1 MNKTFRLNSEAGF
14 TLIEIVIA
22 VIILAFLGV
31 FTSQSLRNA
40 IKFKSKIQKD
50 VDQQSQVKNAMMIM
64 ERDINLAFHHRD
76 ILGALNQRILTAS
89 QATAGGGA
97 GQGGAIPGFGVIP
110 GAAPGTVPGSIP
122 GAAPGTPGGAPAPF
136 DPNDPALSADPI
148 GPDGQPRPNVT
159 QFIGEEKKMS
169 FTSRSNA
176 RLFENA
182 MESDQLEISY
192 ELTSC
197 KISPYESRNA
207 KSEEGSGQC
216 LSRRTSPFLDG
227 DLTKGGNDIQI
238 LENVTELKFR
248 YFGDGKSDW
257 VTTWKSDRN
266 GDEQTRGRFPLAVE
280 ITLTT
285 EKNKRKTTLATV
297 ATIRFPNNPVNR
309 ADPTGSSRRRELK
322 GL

>member
-1 MNKTFRLNSEAGF
+1 MATQAGIKTESGF

-22 VIILAFLGV
+22 VMILAFLGV

-76 ILGALNQRILTAS
+76 ILGALNQKVLAAS
-89 QATAGGGA
+89 QGQATAT
-97 GQGGAIPGFGVIP
+97 GQPGAIPGIGVIP
-110 GAAPGTVPGSIP
+110 GTG
-122 GAAPGTPGGAPAPF
+122 GAAGAAAGIAGAGATAGPF

-159 QFIGEEKKMS
+159 QFVGEEKKMS

-182 MESDQLEISY
+182 MESDQLEVSY
-192 ELTSC
+192 QLTSC
-197 KISPYESRNA
+197 KTSPYESRNT
-207 KSEEGSGQC
+207 KSGDTVGQC
-216 LSRRTSPFLDG
+216 LSRRTSPILDG
-227 DLTKGGNDIQI
+227 DLTKGGKDIQI
-238 LENVTELKFR
+238 LENVIELKFR

-257 VTTWKSDRN
+257 VTSWKSDKD
-266 GDEQTRGRFPLAVE
+266 GDDQTRGRFPLAVE

-297 ATIRFPNNPVNR
+297 ATIRFPNNPVNK
-309 ADPTGSSRRRELK
+309 ADPSGAS
-322 GL
+322 